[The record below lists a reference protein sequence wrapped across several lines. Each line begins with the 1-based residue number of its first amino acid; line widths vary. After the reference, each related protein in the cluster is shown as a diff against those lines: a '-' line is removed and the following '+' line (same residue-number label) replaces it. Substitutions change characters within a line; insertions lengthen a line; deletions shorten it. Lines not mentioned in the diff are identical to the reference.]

1 LRETGLGIG
10 VSRKDA
16 KSRQDAKSCS

>member
-1 LRETGLGIG
+1 VN

-16 KSRQDAKSCS
+16 KGFDMMF